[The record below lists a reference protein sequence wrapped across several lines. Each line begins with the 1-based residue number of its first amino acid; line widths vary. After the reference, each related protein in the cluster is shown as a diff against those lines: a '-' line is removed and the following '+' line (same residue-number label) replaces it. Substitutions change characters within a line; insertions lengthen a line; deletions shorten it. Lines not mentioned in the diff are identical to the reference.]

1 MSIRHD
7 LHYYERPDG
16 VNIAFSTAGR
26 GPPLLVVPGWTTHLR
41 WFWEEPLSLLFGPLT
56 EHLTVITYDKHG
68 CGLSDRDRTVFT
80 METERYD
87 VEALADHLGLEHFN
101 LMGISEGGT
110 VAADYAAVH
119 PDRVDKLVLY
129 SCTAFGAGL
138 APELFRK
145 SFVDIIRASWGVGSK
160 VMTDM
165 LVPDADATQQA
176 EFARWQRESASADV
190 AASTMEMLYGWDVR
204 PELPDITAPTLII
217 HRRDSRAFP
226 PENGR
231 ALASG
236 IPNARAV
243 IIDGSVHLPPQPDDP
258 NTIDVINEILGFVAV
273 GATATETAAM
283 RSASVH
289 TIVFTDI
296 EGSTAL
302 TEQYGDEEARRAI
315 REHDEILRTAVARHG
330 GTVVKWTGDGI
341 MATFASVS
349 GALDASIAM
358 QTALQS
364 RAQEAHIPIRIRVGI
379 HAGEPIEEDSDLH
392 GTSIIRASRIMSNAH
407 ADQILVSNI
416 VRDLVAGKEY
426 EFTSRGLHELKG
438 IQEPIHIYEV
448 DWINAT
454 RQTTRP

>member
-1 MSIRHD
+1 MSVRHD

-16 VNIAFSTAGR
+16 VNIAFSTAGT
-26 GPPLLVVPGWTTHLR
+26 GPPLIVVPGWTTHLR
-41 WFWEEPLSLLFGPLT
+41 WFWEEPISLLFGPLT
-56 EHLTVITYDKHG
+56 DHLTLITYDKHG
-68 CGLSDRDRTVFT
+68 CGMSDRDRTVFT

-87 VEALADHLGLEHFN
+87 VEALADHLGLDRFN

-138 APELFRK
+138 APEPFRK

-165 LVPDADATQQA
+165 LIPDADATQQA

-190 AASTMEMLYGWDVR
+190 AASTMEMLYGWDIR

-258 NTIDVINEILGFVAV
+258 NTVDVINEILGFVV
-273 GATATETAAM
+273 GGATATETAAK
-283 RSASVH
+283 RSASIH

-296 EGSTAL
+296 EGSTDL
-302 TEQYGDEEARRAI
+302 TERYGDDEARRAI
-315 REHDEILRTAVARHG
+315 REHDEILRAAVTHHG
-330 GTVVKWTGDGI
+330 GTIVKWTGDGL
-341 MATFASVS
+341 MATFSSVS

-358 QTALQS
+358 QNRLQT
-364 RAQEAHIPIRIRVGI
+364 RTQEAHIPIHIRIGI
-379 HAGEPIEEDSDLH
+379 HAGEPIEEEADLH
-392 GTSIIRASRIMSNAH
+392 GTSIIRASRIMSQAH
-407 ADQILVSNI
+407 GDQVLVSNI
-416 VRDLVAGKEY
+416 VRGLVAGKAY
-426 EFTSRGLHELKG
+426 EFTSQGLHSLKG
-438 IQEPIHIYEV
+438 IEEDMHMYELAWH
-448 DWINAT
+448 DEA
-454 RQTTRP
+454 RPSTHA